1 MNNTEQDIPDIVIN
15 RLPLYVRTLNDLK
28 SMNQTTISS
37 EHLGHLLQT
46 TPAQIRKDFSHF
58 GKFGKQ
64 GKGYNIDY
72 LLEELKEILNL
83 NKSWNSCVVGVGKL
97 GQAVINYQG
106 FKDEGY
112 LIKVAFDISLPKTKT
127 INDIEIRSISDMNQY
142 IKTLD
147 IKIGIVTV
155 PAIDAQGVIDRL
167 IQSGVKGI
175 LNYAPMKP
183 VIPKNVSC
191 MNIDPILSLQSMS
204 YYLDK

>member
-1 MNNTEQDIPDIVIN
+1 MNNIEPDIPDIVIN
-15 RLPLYVRTLNDLK
+15 RLPLYVRTLNELK
-28 SMNQTTISS
+28 SINQTTISS

-72 LLEELKEILNL
+72 LLEELREILNL

-112 LIKVAFDISLPKTKT
+112 LIKVAFDITIPKTKI

-142 IKTLD
+142 IKTHD
-147 IKIGIVTV
+147 IKIGIVAV

-183 VIPKNVSC
+183 IIPNNVSC

>member
-46 TPAQIRKDFSHF
+46 TPAQIRKDFSPF

-72 LLEELKEILNL
+72 LLEELREILNL

-183 VIPKNVSC
+183 IIPKNVSC

>member
-1 MNNTEQDIPDIVIN
+1 MNNIEPDIPDIVIN

-28 SMNQTTISS
+28 SINQTTISS

-72 LLEELKEILNL
+72 LLEELREILNL

-112 LIKVAFDISLPKTKT
+112 LIKVAFDITIPKTKT

-183 VIPKNVSC
+183 IIPKNVSC

>member
-37 EHLGHLLQT
+37 KHLGHLLQT

-72 LLEELKEILNL
+72 LLEELREILNL

-112 LIKVAFDISLPKTKT
+112 LIKVAFDISLTKTKT

-147 IKIGIVTV
+147 IKIGIVAV

-183 VIPKNVSC
+183 IIPKNVSC

>member
-183 VIPKNVSC
+183 IIPKNVSC

>member
-1 MNNTEQDIPDIVIN
+1 MNNSEQDIPDIVIN

-28 SMNQTTISS
+28 SINQTTISS

-72 LLEELKEILNL
+72 LLEELREILNL

-112 LIKVAFDISLPKTKT
+112 LIKVAFDISIPKTKT

-183 VIPKNVSC
+183 IIPKNVSC

>member
-28 SMNQTTISS
+28 SMYQTTISS

-72 LLEELKEILNL
+72 LLEELREILNL

-183 VIPKNVSC
+183 IIPKNISC

>member
-1 MNNTEQDIPDIVIN
+1 MNNTEQDIPNIVIN

-72 LLEELKEILNL
+72 LLEELREILNL

-183 VIPKNVSC
+183 IIPKNVSC

>member
-72 LLEELKEILNL
+72 LLEELREILNL

-112 LIKVAFDISLPKTKT
+112 LIKVAFDISLTKTKT

-147 IKIGIVTV
+147 IKIGIVAV

-183 VIPKNVSC
+183 IIPKNVSC